1 MSRAQDRQLRQQL
14 TANLFP
20 SKSDAESERLLY
32 SARVIEGGKEK
43 DVNRMLDMFKTFQ
56 AEEDDEDE
64 SKGHGKVRI
73 ICISRTK
80 VRLTK
85 VKQTGTNSFSIIKS
99 WNLDDVKS
107 IELGSNDGQMLV
119 QIGKPYTWLFN
130 SMGKKVEF
138 IYTLIKKYNAK
149 KAQMKLVNFDEE
161 LIQEQMT
168 IVNEQNAAIDAQGD
182 TTVEKGE
189 YMEELEDEMIDDLE
203 AQFEIELPH
212 VDLDVILAD
221 FNWNA
226 KGDAAALEAKLVT
239 ELQALEAAN
248 VHDIIQSEEQANK
261 VVGQIDTTLQG
272 LTQIENWL
280 SYYTGLLEKMGNDV
294 HQIEA
299 QNKGMQQTASN
310 QKALLQELDSF
321 ISSLKVPGYLLEVL
335 QNEPLDSADGIRE
348 CETAIEKVM
357 NIIRSKNDEY
367 GDMDATHERVSF
379 LQGHATQFTMRI
391 CDFLTQQFASQ
402 AEIYLQDKARAS
414 HRQNLKLHGHENLE
428 AKLFKFKKILT
439 WVKEIDA
446 RKHYDLQMSYV
457 KEVSRAYR
465 KEIGEFLEAI
475 KTQHLLKK
483 VAQEDLDFLF
493 IGHVSVSSAATNV
506 LKNAVGI
513 SDKSSGGIKQKFE
526 NWRIKKAKK
535 GNGMK
540 DDDDDEDEADMKRGM
555 KRSDSIA
562 SGGTGLNGD
571 DDKMSPDE
579 ALGHALLKLT
589 NIMIREQ
596 NFLMDFFGIVKNVA
610 ILAHSPGAG
619 TVLDDQNTEDEAE
632 TLQKWQSAL
641 SQPRQVFKDPKAEKR
656 IIELLDIVFQEVRD
670 LILANIDAGL
680 KYDQSYS
687 VGMMVNIEYHLRE
700 NQQTCHTYILN
711 LLDSL
716 SRKVNIAFEKFVSD
730 QLKAIEESR
739 AASKKR
745 SGIIPF
751 IKTVP
756 YFVDRMEKML
766 SNWDGTA
773 RKQIDK
779 AYAKILKCIFETF
792 EAEAQQVGVDSKNA
806 SDEKE
811 FLNMHILSVENMHHL
826 YSELKTRR
834 IPSLD
839 SFAKQ
844 AKTLYDVNLE
854 AYCKVVIR
862 KPLGKLLEFF
872 EGVEGLLKTGPSDE
886 VAYHVQYSK
895 SALKDVIKKYPGKE
909 LKKSLE
915 ILYKK
920 VEKHFSDNASL
931 LQVVW
936 AQIQI
941 DCGNQVKK
949 YEDLITKCYPEL
961 AIRLDFTKKD
971 LDSYFAAAMEQ

>member
-20 SKSDAESERLLY
+20 SKSDSDAERLLY

-64 SKGHGKVRI
+64 SKGHVKKG
-73 ICISRTK
+73 TK

-99 WNLDDVKS
+99 WNLEDVKS
-107 IELGSNDGQMLV
+107 IEFGSNECQILI

-130 SMGKKVEF
+130 SMGKKVEL
-138 IYTLIKKYNAK
+138 IYTLIKLSEKYNAK
-149 KAQMKLVNFDEE
+149 KSQMKLVNFDEE
-161 LIQEQMT
+161 LIGEQMT

-182 TTVEKGE
+182 AAVDKGE
-189 YMEELEDEMIDDLE
+189 YMEELEDEIIDDLE

-212 VDLDVILAD
+212 VDLDVILSD

-226 KGDAAALEAKLVT
+226 KGDAAALEAKLVS

-261 VVGQIDTTLQG
+261 VVCQIDTTLQG

-310 QKALLQELDSF
+310 QKALLQELESF

-379 LQGHATQFTMRI
+379 LQGHANQFTVRI
-391 CDFLTQQFASQ
+391 
-402 AEIYLQDKARAS
+402 YKARAS

-428 AKLFKFKKILT
+428 AKLFKFKKMLT

-457 KEVSRAYR
+457 KEVARAYR
-465 KEIGEFLEAI
+465 REIGEFLEAI

-483 VAQEDLDFLF
+483 NAQEELDFLF

-513 SDKSSGGIKQKFE
+513 SDKGTGGIKQKFE
-526 NWRIKKAKK
+526 NWRIKKVKK
-535 GNGMK
+535 GNGLREE
-540 DDDDDEDEADMKRGM
+540 DDDDESEPDGKRGL

-562 SGGTGLNGD
+562 SGGGITGD
-571 DDKMSPDE
+571 DDKMGPDE

-610 ILAHSPGAG
+610 VLTHSPAAG
-619 TVLDDQNTEDEAE
+619 TVLEEQAPEDESE
-632 TLQKWQSAL
+632 SLQKWQSAL
-641 SQPRQVFKDPKAEKR
+641 SQPRQIFKDPKAEKR

-670 LILANIDAGL
+670 LILSNIDAGL

-687 VGMMVNIEYHLRE
+687 VGMMVNIEYHIRE
-700 NQQTCHTYILN
+700 NQNTCHTYILN

-716 SRKVNIAFEKFVSD
+716 SRKVNISFEKFVSD

-739 AASKKR
+739 VASKKR
-745 SGIIPF
+745 SGILPF

-792 EAEAQQVGVDSKNA
+792 EAEAQQAGVDSKNA

-872 EGVEGLLKTGPSDE
+872 EGVEGLLKTGPPDE

-895 SALKDVIKKYPGKE
+895 SALKDVIKN
-909 LKKSLE
+909 LE

>member
-20 SKSDAESERLLY
+20 SKSDSDAERLLY

-56 AEEDDEDE
+56 AEDDDEE
-64 SKGHGKVRI
+64 EGKGRGKG
-73 ICISRTK
+73 TK

-107 IELGSNDGQMLV
+107 VEFGSNECQITI

-130 SMGKKVEF
+130 SMGKKLSE
-138 IYTLIKKYNAK
+138 KYNAK

-182 TTVEKGE
+182 ATEEKGE
-189 YMEELEDEMIDDLE
+189 YMEELEDEIIDDLD

-212 VDLDVILAD
+212 VDLDVILSD

-239 ELQALEAAN
+239 ELQALEA
-248 VHDIIQSEEQANK
+248 VI
-261 VVGQIDTTLQG
+261 
-272 LTQIENWL
+272 
-280 SYYTGLLEKMGNDV
+280 KMGNDV

-357 NIIRSKNDEY
+357 NIIRSRNDDY
-367 GDMDATHERVSF
+367 GEMDATHERVSF
-379 LQGHATQFTMRI
+379 LQGHANQFTGRI
-391 CDFLTQQFASQ
+391 CDFLTQLFA
-402 AEIYLQDKARAS
+402 A
-414 HRQNLKLHGHENLE
+414 QNLKLHGHENLE

-457 KEVSRAYR
+457 KEVARAYR

-475 KTQHLLKK
+475 KTQHLSKRTG
-483 VAQEDLDFLF
+483 QEELDFLF

-506 LKNAVGI
+506 LKSAVGI
-513 SDKSSGGIKQKFE
+513 SDKGTGGIKQKFE
-526 NWRIKKAKK
+526 NWRIKKVKK
-535 GNGMK
+535 GNGFK
-540 DDDDDEDEADMKRGM
+540 EEDDDDESEPDAKRGL

-562 SGGTGLNGD
+562 SGATGLD
-571 DDKMSPDE
+571 DDRMSPDE

-610 ILAHSPGAG
+610 ILSSSPATGAAP
-619 TVLDDQNTEDEAE
+619 DDQATEDEAE
-632 TLQKWQSAL
+632 SLQKWQSGL
-641 SQPRQVFKDPKAEKR
+641 SQPRQTFKDPKAEKR

-670 LILANIDAGL
+670 LVMANIDAGL
-680 KYDQSYS
+680 KHDQSYS

-700 NQQTCHTYILN
+700 NQNTCHTYILN

-716 SRKVNIAFEKFVSD
+716 SRKVNILFEKFV
-730 QLKAIEESR
+730 
-739 AASKKR
+739 
-745 SGIIPF
+745 
-751 IKTVP
+751 

-792 EAEAQQVGVDSKNA
+792 EAEAQQAGADSKNA

-844 AKTLYDVNLE
+844 AKILYDVNLE

-872 EGVEGLLKTGPSDE
+872 EGVEGLLKTGPPDE

-915 ILYKK
+915 VLYKK
-920 VEKHFSDNASL
+920 VEKHYSDNASL

-971 LDSYFAAAMEQ
+971 LDSYFAAALEQ